1 MARDRTTT
9 RHAWF
14 AERGGF
20 VATPVHQLD
29 DCPAGEAIVGP
40 ALLEAPE
47 STVLVPPGW
56 TAVVASTGAVTL
68 QADVHSGALT
78 AERDEADR

>member
-1 MARDRTTT
+1 M
-9 RHAWF
+9 
-14 AERGGF
+14 
-20 VATPVHQLD
+20 HQLD

-56 TAVVASTGAVTL
+56 TAVVAPSGAVTL
-68 QADVHSGALT
+68 EADVPFTPLA
-78 AERDEADR
+78 AERDEADQ